1 MLHGLLGFNLLNI
14 YKSRIFL
21 DDQIQQNIFRTKI
34 SLFTSSCQL
43 WIYKNT
49 VIYFSFSVVLCTS
62 QKVVRTSGAWLVS
75 NQLMRGELGELW
87 PTRSVSLVDGF
98 MSPLSDDFNSLLS
111 TVKNIFQFSQ
121 IFPGLRTWHTT
132 SASMKKI
139 FFPLLFSV
147 NSCFVVLNPGILLKS
162 LGPRFRLLDHPIAL
176 HIHVNGESE
185 EEDEIIIPRETSE
198 GKDLYKGR

>member
-1 MLHGLLGFNLLNI
+1 MNYVICKYHKICKIYTSVSYTYTDLNTCLKLVSRYAIASYFVLHGLLGFNLLNI

-43 WIYKNT
+43 WISKNT

-62 QKVVRTSGAWLVS
+62 QKVVRTSRAWLVS
-75 NQLMRGELGELW
+75 NQLMRGEHGELW

-111 TVKNIFQFSQ
+111 TVKNISNSVKYFLVSGHDTQHLHQWRKFFSH
-121 IFPGLRTWHTT
+121 FCLVSTL
-132 SASMKKI
+132 A
-139 FFPLLFSV
+139 LL
-147 NSCFVVLNPGILLKS
+147 
-162 LGPRFRLLDHPIAL
+162 
-176 HIHVNGESE
+176 
-185 EEDEIIIPRETSE
+185 
-198 GKDLYKGR
+198 Y